1 MIRRLKRPQWK
12 KTILIPFLGEKMS
25 PGMESDEYPDVDSIM
40 SSERK
45 FEWLSEPKYRKIF
58 DEIEDSIQG
67 VLGKGSFD
75 WVDKRVFD
83 QVFDR
88 STLLALHKLMQQGS
102 IQTIDY
108 PIARGKEAHVFKAT
122 SQEGP
127 LAVKIFHTTNAV
139 FRGLAK
145 YIEGD
150 PRFSGLSRRHRELV
164 NIWVRKEFRNL
175 KRMRK
180 HGIRTPEPKSN
191 LKNVLIMEFIGSEGT
206 PSPRLKD
213 IDIEDPMG
221 TFDDLLQMVAVLWQT
236 CDLVHADF
244 SEYNILWREGV
255 PWIIDV
261 GQGVTTAHP
270 SANEF
275 LIRDVTRLTEWANR
289 LGCGVSVAESMV
301 RVLDDPVPKLP
312 TLPSGD

>member
-1 MIRRLKRPQWK
+1 MPPDKEW
-12 KTILIPFLGEKMS
+12 
-25 PGMESDEYPDVDSIM
+25 DEQPDIDRIM
-40 SSERK
+40 SSEKK
-45 FEWLSEPKYRKIF
+45 FEWLSEPRYRKIF

-67 VLGKGSFD
+67 VLGKGGFD
-75 WVDKRVFD
+75 WVDRRVFD

-139 FRGLAK
+139 FKGLAK

-180 HGIRTPEPKSN
+180 HGIRAPEPKSN
-191 LKNVLIMEFIGSEGT
+191 LKNILIMEFVGSEGT

-213 IDIEDPMG
+213 IELGKPKEV
-221 TFDDLLQMVAVLWQT
+221 FEELLQMVAILWQT

-244 SEYNILWREGV
+244 SEYNILWREGI

-261 GQGVTTAHP
+261 GQGVTSAHP

-275 LIRDVTRLTEWANR
+275 LVRDVTRITEWASR
-289 LGCGVSVAESMV
+289 LGCDVSVAESMI
-301 RVLDDPVPKLP
+301 RVLDEPVPILP

>member
-1 MIRRLKRPQWK
+1 MPPDKEW
-12 KTILIPFLGEKMS
+12 
-25 PGMESDEYPDVDSIM
+25 DEQPDIDRIM
-40 SSERK
+40 SSEKK
-45 FEWLSEPKYRKIF
+45 FEWLSEPRYRKIF

-75 WVDKRVFD
+75 WVDRRVFD

-139 FRGLAK
+139 FKGLAK

-180 HGIRTPEPKSN
+180 HGIRAPEPKSN
-191 LKNVLIMEFIGSEGT
+191 LKNILIMEFVGSEGT

-213 IDIEDPMG
+213 IELGKPKEV
-221 TFDDLLQMVAVLWQT
+221 FEELLQMVAILWQT

-244 SEYNILWREGV
+244 SEYNILWREGI

-261 GQGVTTAHP
+261 GQGVTSAHP

-275 LIRDVTRLTEWANR
+275 LVRDVTRITEWASR
-289 LGCGVSVAESMV
+289 LGCDVSVAESMI
-301 RVLDDPVPKLP
+301 RVLDEPVPKLP